1 MRKRNYEPAPEVP
14 QRLKLRYE
22 TMLRVL
28 SGSITVTEG
37 ARQLYMSRNHFQTLL
52 HRGLKGLLAGV
63 TPKEAGR
70 PGKPPAQADLEREV
84 QRLRQENERLR
95 ERTELID
102 RLIGVASGVIQGRV
116 RTSRTRK
123 TTTGSGDESDEPD
136 GARVLMRVEAH
147 RALRHAGLPAPIAC
161 AVVGASPATLRRWR
175 KQVASERPAGHRPT
189 SPAPLE
195 LRERVAVLV
204 RSLKGL
210 IGAEALRRAVPGVSR
225 RQAAAAKA
233 ATLTEMERER
243 VAAAK
248 RVHVSVPGILRGF
261 DAMHAATSVGPRHVL
276 IAGDAAVPFRTSAM
290 PVQHYDERAVVEAL
304 ERDFAL
310 HGAPLVLRADR
321 WKAHDAPGVLE
332 LLRAN
337 KVLLL
342 HGPPHHPGYYGQLE
356 RQNRE
361 HRAWLS
367 DRLDVGD
374 LPGTCDRMLN
384 ALNCEWPRRSLSWQ
398 TAQQVW
404 ARRPAVEI
412 DRDALREEVEDRAA
426 RIRRQAEGRAA
437 VVAMA
442 ERLAIESALQQRGFL
457 RWERGGWC

>member
-1 MRKRNYEPAPEVP
+1 MRKRRYEPAPEVP

-52 HRGLKGLLAGV
+52 HRGLKGLLDGI

-70 PGKPPAQADLEREV
+70 PGKPPAQAELEREV

-123 TTTGSGDESDEPD
+123 VAKGGGDEGDDPD
-136 GARVLMRVEAH
+136 GARLLMQVEAH
-147 RALRHAGLPAPIAC
+147 HALRLAGLPAPIAC

-175 KQVASERPAGHRPT
+175 RKVASERPAEHQPA

-195 LRERVAVLV
+195 LRVRVAALV

-210 IGAEALRRAVPGVSR
+210 IGADALRHAVPGISR
-225 RQAAAAKA
+225 RQAAAVKA
-233 ATLTEMERER
+233 ATLTEMEHER

-248 RVHVSVPGILRGF
+248 RVHVTVPGVLRGF
-261 DAMHAATSVGPRHVL
+261 DAMHTATSAGRRYAL

-304 ERDFAL
+304 ERDFAM

-321 WKAHDAPGVLE
+321 WRAHDAPRVLE
-332 LLRAN
+332 LLRAS

-361 HRAWLS
+361 HRAWLR
-367 DRLDVGD
+367 DGLDVED
-374 LPGTCDRMLN
+374 LRGTCDRMLD
-384 ALNCEWPRRSLSWQ
+384 ALNCEWPRRNLGWL

-404 ARRPAVEI
+404 TRRPPVDI
-412 DRDALREEVEDRAA
+412 DRDALRDEVEDRAA
-426 RIRRQAEGRAA
+426 RIRRRAEGRAA
-437 VVAMA
+437 VAAMA